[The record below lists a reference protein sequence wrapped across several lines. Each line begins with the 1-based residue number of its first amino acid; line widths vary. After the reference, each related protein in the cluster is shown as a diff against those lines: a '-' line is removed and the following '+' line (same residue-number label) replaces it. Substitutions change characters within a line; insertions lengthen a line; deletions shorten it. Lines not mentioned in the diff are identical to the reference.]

1 MYYIP
6 YLDLR
11 YLINKTLNQII
22 IINQNNN
29 HWIRMST
36 DLWDDLCIGKAD
48 LSEQDCETLIR
59 HGIISNSEK
68 EYLVYQRMMKSN
80 DDIGYNVV
88 FNITDNCN
96 LRCPYCFNESCSSKS
111 SITKTA
117 KDVISEISNLKNI
130 KVNTITISGGEPF
143 LFKGRDLISI
153 IEESKKIA
161 KRVGIN
167 TNGTIIPEEFEN
179 IIKLCDTISVSLDGN
194 NEDTNSA
201 TRGKGNFQRTI
212 NFIER
217 VVNLDCSEKLWLSVT
232 ASKYNYKY
240 VPQILD
246 VAKKYKIDMGVNFIF
261 EIGSAVD
268 NVVDLRIPEEAER
281 ELRKELF
288 EYADRIEYP
297 KYPSKFYVS
306 EIQLAKKTCANAN
319 MLFIDDTYVYPCPGM
334 KEEKYQL
341 GCITE
346 LEKCLV
352 NPIRQR
358 LLKLNSF
365 DQYKYDKCRRC
376 PAKFFC
382 GGGCYAMEMTE
393 DRCEYYKKHLSFL
406 LWDFDTSESLH
417 DNMKKYGENQYDI
430 QVL

>member
-1 MYYIP
+1 
-6 YLDLR
+6 
-11 YLINKTLNQII
+11 
-22 IINQNNN
+22 
-29 HWIRMST
+29 MST

-48 LSEQDCETLIR
+48 LSEKDCETLIR

-167 TNGTIIPEEFEN
+167 TNGTIIPDEFGN

-261 EIGSAVD
+261 EIGSAID

-281 ELRKELF
+281 ELRKQLF

-334 KEEKYQL
+334 KEERYQL

-352 NPIRQR
+352 NPIRQQ
-358 LLKLNSF
+358 LLGLNSF
-365 DQYKYDKCRRC
+365 DQYKYDKCKRC